1 MYREGFAR
9 FASEKYNN
17 NDLGSEQAKFSH
29 LTNYSINKTN
39 VNYIQNEVIISNNL
53 VCLECLKR

>member
-39 VNYIQNEVIISNNL
+39 VNY
-53 VCLECLKR
+53 